1 MDFEGLWYVN
11 VGSFLNG
18 EKDVPLWLV
27 MIIGVA
33 IYVIVGDRAETIWE
47 ISVSPSQLL

>member
-18 EKDVPLWLV
+18 EKDVLLV
-27 MIIGVA
+27 SDDNWSGYICHWG
-33 IYVIVGDRAETIWE
+33 
-47 ISVSPSQLL
+47 

>member
-27 MIIGVA
+27 MIIEWLYMSLGVT
-33 IYVIVGDRAETIWE
+33 GAETIWE